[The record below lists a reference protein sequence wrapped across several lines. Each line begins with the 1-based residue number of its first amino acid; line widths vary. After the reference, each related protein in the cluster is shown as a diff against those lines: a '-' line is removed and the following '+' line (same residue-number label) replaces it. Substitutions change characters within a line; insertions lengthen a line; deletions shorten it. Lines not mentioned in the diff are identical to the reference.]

1 MNEMEYDDMDREFH
15 GWEEVEVAEISPFL
29 QSGER
34 HAARHRD
41 EDSPPDARETSAGG
55 QADALVSY
63 IRSISNTPILSREQQ
78 FALAGALEAHR
89 EAFLAEAL
97 AVPATA
103 AVLVARWRERKRGG
117 YVTATLSAHHL
128 DGSQRDLSGEVDRA
142 LGAVERLLQRRR
154 ASRGQDGAAA
164 AERGDLRIATAVRR
178 AELAF
183 EVIVEAWREARAS
196 FSPAPNGR
204 ARGRAAERARARAAD
219 AALAAYD
226 ETKQEFVR
234 HNLKL
239 VVKFAKQ
246 YRGMGVPFLD
256 LIQEGNLGLIR
267 AVEKFDHHRGHKF
280 STYAAWWIHQAM
292 IRAVQKHSRTV
303 RAPSHVYDL
312 QLKYKR
318 AEAKLRTRLGREP
331 GRAEIAEE
339 LGITPL
345 EMDRLVSTMTPIVST
360 QAPLAGTDS
369 LTVED
374 ALTDDETPDPG
385 ADLDRVAIETSMHA
399 VLEDLEPRER
409 TVIECRFGLGGES
422 PQTLQT
428 IGQRLGLSRERVRQI
443 ETRALERMRRG
454 GKADHLASA
463 LDSYAEVA

>member
-1 MNEMEYDDMDREFH
+1 MDLDDRDWASQDETD
-15 GWEEVEVAEISPFL
+15 APP
-29 QSGER
+29 GEPTPAHKR
-34 HAARHRD
+34 AS
-41 EDSPPDARETSAGG
+41 EGAGG
-55 QADALVSY
+55 SDADALVSY
-63 IRSISNTPILSREQQ
+63 IRSISNTPILTREQE
-78 FALAGALEAHR
+78 FELAAVLEARREEFLAGAL
-89 EAFLAEAL
+89 
-97 AVPATA
+97 AVPTTA
-103 AVLVARWRERKRGG
+103 AALVRRWRTRKARGH
-117 YVTATLSAHHL
+117 VTATLSAHHL
-128 DGSQRDLSGEVDRA
+128 DGSQRNLSAEIDRSMR
-142 LGAVERLLQRRR
+142 AVERLLERRQALGRGR
-154 ASRGQDGAAA
+154 AVAEQLERLDRQIAA
-164 AERGDLRIATAVRR
+164 AVRR

-183 EVIVEAWREARAS
+183 EVIVQAWRDTAREREQLIARRAI
-196 FSPAPNGR
+196 PAAQR
-204 ARGRAAERARARAAD
+204 ERIRAAD
-219 AALAAYD
+219 AALAAYG
-226 ETKQEFVR
+226 ESKQEFVR

-246 YRGMGVPFLD
+246 YRGMGVAFLD

-318 AEAKLRTRLGREP
+318 VEAKLRTRLSREP
-331 GRAEIAEE
+331 GRAEVAEA
-339 LGITPL
+339 LGLTPL
-345 EMDRLVSTMTPIVST
+345 EVDRLVSTMTPIVSSHT
-360 QAPLAGTDS
+360 PLAGTDS
-369 LTVED
+369 LTVDD
-374 ALTDDETPDPG
+374 ALADEDQVDPSE
-385 ADLDRVAIETSMHA
+385 DLDRFKIEQTMHA

-409 TVIECRFGLGGES
+409 TVIECRFGLAGES

-443 ETRALERMRRG
+443 EARALERLRRG

>member
-1 MNEMEYDDMDREFH
+1 
-15 GWEEVEVAEISPFL
+15 
-29 QSGER
+29 
-34 HAARHRD
+34 
-41 EDSPPDARETSAGG
+41 
-55 QADALVSY
+55 
-63 IRSISNTPILSREQQ
+63 
-78 FALAGALEAHR
+78 
-89 EAFLAEAL
+89 
-97 AVPATA
+97 
-103 AVLVARWRERKRGG
+103 
-117 YVTATLSAHHL
+117 AHHL
-128 DGSQRDLSGEVDRA
+128 DGSQRDLSADVDRA
-142 LGAVERLLQRRR
+142 LRSVERLLERRG
-154 ASRGQDGAAA
+154 ALARGRGDAAL
-164 AERGDLRIATAVRR
+164 AERLDRQIASAVRK

-183 EVIVEAWREARAS
+183 EVIVQAWREARVERE
-196 FSPAPNGR
+196 PVEGR
-204 ARGRAAERARARAAD
+204 RARATAPQRERIRAVD
-219 AALAAYD
+219 DALAAYGVS
-226 ETKQEFVR
+226 KQEFVR

-303 RAPSHVYDL
+303 RAPSHIYDL

-318 AEAKLRTRLGREP
+318 VEAKLRTRLTREP
-331 GRAEIAEE
+331 GRAEIGEA
-339 LGITPL
+339 LGLTPL
-345 EMDRLVSTMTPIVST
+345 EADRLVSTMTPIVST
-360 QAPLAGTDS
+360 HAPLAGTDS
-369 LTVED
+369 LTVDD
-374 ALTDDETPDPG
+374 ALADEEQGDP
-385 ADLDRVAIETSMHA
+385 AEELDRFKIEQTMHA
-399 VLEDLEPRER
+399 VLADLEPRER

-443 ETRALERMRRG
+443 EARALERLRRG